1 MYIMFIQLFVLLVVG
16 YAIRAMLARPF
27 FFAGKTEQIWLE
39 IFLNH
44 NSGCD
49 FVYAWGSQIGVT
61 L

>member
-39 IFLNH
+39 IF
-44 NSGCD
+44 
-49 FVYAWGSQIGVT
+49 
-61 L
+61 